1 MIARILF
8 CLSLLVA
15 AVPASAKV
23 DWTDIWYDPAES
35 GWGVNLVQ
43 SDTFMFATFFI
54 YGTNGLPT
62 WYTAQMRWD
71 QSRLAFTGPLYT
83 TTGTGFQFQWQP
95 GNFSATQ
102 VGTATF
108 TPTQGG
114 ISVSYRGTLVYSIP
128 ANGITVTKSIQ
139 RQTLT
144 AIDLSGILTGGQ
156 YGEYYDCAASA
167 DNQTYTDAFDLD
179 VTQTGT
185 SINMVF
191 TYTSGLSC
199 TLAGTLEQYGSL
211 HRVNNASYRCSD
223 GLNTTATVYDLKS
236 GSLGVEGRIFA
247 PAVALGCKEAAKF
260 ASVYATGQA
269 AQ

>member
-8 CLSLLVA
+8 CLSLLLA
-15 AVPASAKV
+15 ALPASAKV
-23 DWTDIWYDPAES
+23 DWTDLWYDPAES

-54 YGTNGLPT
+54 YGQNGLPT

-71 QSRLAFTGPLYT
+71 QPRLAFTGPLYT
-83 TTGTGFQFQWQP
+83 TTGTGFQFPWQP

-114 ISVSYRGTLVYSIP
+114 ISVSYRGTLSYSFS
-128 ANGITVTKSIQ
+128 ATGLTVTKTIQ

-144 AIDLSGILTGGQ
+144 SIDLTGIFTGGQ
-156 YGEYYDCAASA
+156 YGEWYDCAVSA
-167 DNQTYTDAFDLD
+167 DNETYTDGFDLE
-179 VTQTGT
+179 VTQVGARLTLA
-185 SINMVF
+185 F
-191 TYTSGLSC
+191 TYSSALSC
-199 TLAGTLEQYGSL
+199 TIAGTLEQHGSL
-211 HRVNNASYRCSD
+211 HRMNNASYRCSD
-223 GLNTTATVYDLKS
+223 GLNTTVTVYDLKA
-236 GSLGVEGRIFA
+236 GSLGIEGRYYA
-247 PAVALGCKEAAKF
+247 PTSYGCKEAAKF
-260 ASVYATGQA
+260 ASVYATGPA